1 MRFIDDKG
9 RIGGK
14 VNIIDLFIVVLVLAV
29 VGRVAYARLSPAG
42 WREVEQKFQ
51 PINVTIVVA
60 AARDATVNA
69 IQVGDNVV
77 DTKTN
82 LPLGKIIAKR
92 VEPAQVVKELTDG
105 TVIESTSTIRKDI
118 WVTIQGRG
126 RVSPN
131 NIYLG
136 DREIKIGTTV
146 YFKSALYGVYGM
158 VMGIEPVGTKTWP
171 QP

>member
-82 LPLGKIIAKR
+82 LPLGVIIAKR